1 MARSLA
7 CLGDKTTQGEIRSAS
22 STWFEGLKAVAQSG
36 DLAWCEV
43 CKSSHQG
50 RLFLQREYWRLYDL
64 PVFTAAGTLSITSST
79 SLSGNIFITQR
90 QPLLLIVAFRSLFSA
105 T

>member
-50 RLFLQREYWRLYDL
+50 RLFLQKEYG
-64 PVFTAAGTLSITSST
+64 VFMIY
-79 SLSGNIFITQR
+79 
-90 QPLLLIVAFRSLFSA
+90 LFSPQRA
-105 T
+105 LCQ

>member
-43 CKSSHQG
+43 CKTSHQG
-50 RLFLQREYWRLYDL
+50 RLFLQRK
-64 PVFTAAGTLSITSST
+64 
-79 SLSGNIFITQR
+79 
-90 QPLLLIVAFRSLFSA
+90 
-105 T
+105 